1 MVNLTKER
9 LVPRTSGTESDVP
22 PSEIDTPR
30 EIDAGPG
37 TLSRLYT
44 LIMLTTDLFQ
54 FFKWIL
60 GGIITLFAA
69 LGEFFS

>member
-1 MVNLTKER
+1 MVNLTKEQ
-9 LVPRTSGTESDVP
+9 LTPRTSAAEPD
-22 PSEIDTPR
+22 DTPTAV
-30 EIDAGPG
+30 DAGPG
-37 TLSRLYT
+37 TLSRLCT
-44 LIMLTTDLFQ
+44 LIILTTDLFQ